1 MAFPSLSVSGILAR
15 HPVLFYAATWTAV
28 ATAAVSVAAFAP
40 ELAFVWAVTPRAG
53 AGAAPLAAGCPGGI
67 VLPLDGP
74 PWDAACVP
82 AALFG
87 RVTLDVLVPP
97 VFAAAVVSAAL
108 WFTKAVGVWED
119 DDDEDDSNEAT
130 MLDKCSVKVYTDSKI
145 DSLSWPRSPVINPDA
160 TKIMH
165 TS

>member
-1 MAFPSLSVSGILAR
+1 MVFPSLSGLLAR
-15 HPVLFYAATWTAV
+15 HPVLFYAGTWTAV

-40 ELAFVWAVTPRAG
+40 ELAFVWAVTPG
-53 AGAAPLAAGCPGGI
+53 AGAPQLLAAASTSTASACQGGI

-87 RVTLDVLVPP
+87 RVTLDVVVPL
-97 VFAAAVVSAAL
+97 VFAGAVVSTAL

-119 DDDEDDSNEAT
+119 DDGSEEAA
-130 MLDKCSVKVYTDSKI
+130 MV
-145 DSLSWPRSPVINPDA
+145 
-160 TKIMH
+160 
-165 TS
+165 

>member
-40 ELAFVWAVTPRAG
+40 ELAFVWAVTP
-53 AGAAPLAAGCPGGI
+53 GAAPLASSTAGCPGGI

-97 VFAAAVVSAAL
+97 VFAAAVVSTAL

-119 DDDEDDSNEAT
+119 DDDEDDSDEAT

-145 DSLSWPRSPVINPDA
+145 DSLSWPSLLCN
-160 TKIMH
+160 
-165 TS
+165 

>member
-1 MAFPSLSVSGILAR
+1 MAFFSGLLAR
-15 HPVLFYAATWTAV
+15 HPVLVYGATWTAV

-40 ELAFVWAVTPRAG
+40 ELAFVWAVTPGAG
-53 AGAAPLAAGCPGGI
+53 AGVLTTAATAECQPGSI

-82 AALFG
+82 AAMFG
-87 RVTLDVLVPP
+87 RVAADVAVPL

-119 DDDEDDSNEAT
+119 DDDSSGEDGA
-130 MLDKCSVKVYTDSKI
+130 MV
-145 DSLSWPRSPVINPDA
+145 
-160 TKIMH
+160 
-165 TS
+165 